1 MPPPPLRTCAST
13 VSSSGLRSS
22 RFGPVVPSEPAA
34 ASVWQV
40 PQLLAKTAA
49 PSAPPSV
56 VSAVVAAVVAA
67 PPESSSSSPPQPA
80 AATTSSA
87 STTAMIHTRD
97 RILASFY
104 GGSRTL
110 VSLPR
115 ACSVY
120 GAGRVSRRRHLGG
133 SADTSRF
140 PGANCGNA
148 VGVHTLAKETKWHH
162 RVHHPGPL
170 GRLDRQG
177 APPGRRP
184 RRAHHHHLGR
194 RGRRNPGRIPRRR
207 AFRRR
212 SDG

>member
-67 PPESSSSSPPQPA
+67 PPESSSSPPQPA
-80 AATTSSA
+80 AATTRSA
-87 STTAMIHTRD
+87 NTTAMIHTRD

-104 GGSRTL
+104 GGSQTP
-110 VSLPR
+110 VSLQR

-120 GAGRVSRRRHLGG
+120 GAGHVSPASFRRGPPTRRVSA
-133 SADTSRF
+133 SPTA
-140 PGANCGNA
+140 
-148 VGVHTLAKETKWHH
+148 
-162 RVHHPGPL
+162 
-170 GRLDRQG
+170 
-177 APPGRRP
+177 
-184 RRAHHHHLGR
+184 
-194 RGRRNPGRIPRRR
+194 
-207 AFRRR
+207 
-212 SDG
+212 